1 MYFML
6 HPLVC
11 MFNGG
16 GPMKWT
22 ADTKAITRQIW
33 LPSRE
38 MDDMG
43 PTRADEL
50 FWNLPI
56 N

>member
-11 MFNGG
+11 
-16 GPMKWT
+16 MKWT